1 MDIFDSLIMYSISS
15 KNLFIIKKIESKY
28 TLIGYRKMTYEPTNT
43 DLYNVIQRLC
53 CKIENLENKI
63 SLLSEKRE
71 TNIEKIRR
79 NQGLETPDIYSNW
92 LSFIKVEKKHYDD
105 LFTINGSII
114 TTFKNIILE
123 HMNITDDI
131 PLYKSK
137 RSIYVYQTIDDEPEW
152 CLFENDHLIKMV
164 REVWRKLLAVQLDT
178 MCDDKDNDEVKDQ
191 KRRVVI
197 NMRQNLSDKKRNR
210 DSIMKWIKE
219 IL

>member
-1 MDIFDSLIMYSISS
+1 VYYITSKKSIITKKLKVNIIRLDIA
-15 KNLFIIKKIESKY
+15 
-28 TLIGYRKMTYEPTNT
+28 KMTYEPTNA

-53 CKIENLENKI
+53 FKIENLENKI
-63 SLLSEKRE
+63 NFLSEKRE

-79 NQGLETPDIYSNW
+79 KNGLETPDIYSNW

-123 HMNITDDI
+123 HMNVTDDV
-131 PLYKSK
+131 PLYKFK
-137 RSIYVYQTIDDEPEW
+137 RSIYVYQTIDDQPEW
-152 CLFENDHLIKMV
+152 CLFDNDNLIKMV
-164 REVWRKLLAVQLDT
+164 REVWRKLLAVQLET
-178 MCDDKDNDEVKDQ
+178 ICDDKDDDEVKDQ

-197 NMRQNLSDKKRNR
+197 HMRQNLSDKKCNR
-210 DSIMKWIKE
+210 DSIMKWMKE